1 LILDRKIK
9 EADYKV
15 SMIFEGVHMELA
27 RREFLKATGAGAG
40 GIFSLGVIRPD
51 KILAEGTVLPL
62 KKRIGQVSTICP

>member
-1 LILDRKIK
+1 
-9 EADYKV
+9 
-15 SMIFEGVHMELA
+15 MELA